1 MHVCVTIWTNHPNNG
16 ACDYSPYWLDSS
28 VILPSRGL
36 VMCPS
41 QLSYSPKRS
50 KKTLELK
57 LGRFIQSV
65 SWFSRPRLTEK
76 SICMGVWNASFCF
89 AVYDFDIYPFSN
101 LQKCPWN
108 AKISVF
114 SQNWKKMILVFPSY
128 EFQYHLKLAPWYPL
142 TTSRNPALQHQPANF
157 CAKVGQD
164 APLGGTAVLLNPKQ
178 FPWR

>member
-114 SQNWKKMILVFPSY
+114 SQNWKIWYWFSRAMNSSIISNWLHDTLWRHLEILPSN
-128 EFQYHLKLAPWYPL
+128 
-142 TTSRNPALQHQPANF
+142 TSLPTSVLRLDRMHH
-157 CAKVGQD
+157 
-164 APLGGTAVLLNPKQ
+164 LGGPQ
-178 FPWR
+178 SF